1 MCPSNVLSTITDLTQ
16 AIWEDIL
23 TVVRMVASCFGNHG
37 APARTFTD
45 LPLQCSHLLCSL
57 GIGGC
62 ICKFVSTLEP
72 VWRRVSTSPI
82 VRCETGDP
90 FQLIVAQLNTMVLD
104 WAQWAVNQLID
115 GVNGVFQS
123 LPWPLDFIGRNPDD
137 PSGPKTGPFERVCF
151 DDPGRPR
158 KCEGGGITV
167 AQQARLDECE
177 DEKLKGGL
185 DMTCYFNRV
194 RTRFPLTIP
203 SPPLTQCALPPQVH
217 SICSA
222 DEMISDYDKMFENGF
237 EDLDQLQSEFES
249 AFGDSYAMMDP
260 TLVDLVQA
268 AHTSTLSGPDLTN
281 RRDICSG
288 ESFSSAMRL
297 DQIVSTH
304 PLNNHFATTADHT
317 LLSLARR
324 SPPVSSR
331 WCKRGKSSKPW
342 NPTFPLHSIPPL

>member
-1 MCPSNVLSTITDLTQ
+1 MRQLSHPLTSTDLHSN
-16 AIWEDIL
+16 AH
-23 TVVRMVASCFGNHG
+23 S
-37 APARTFTD
+37 
-45 LPLQCSHLLCSL
+45 LLVHIA

-90 FQLIVAQLNTMVLD
+90 FALIVAQLNTLVID

-115 GVNGVFQS
+115 GVNGFLQA
-123 LPWPLDFIGRNPDD
+123 LPWPLDFLGRNPDD
-137 PSGPKTGPFERVCF
+137 WNGPRKGPFERACF
-151 DDPGRPR
+151 EDAGRPR

-167 AQQARLDECE
+167 AEQAHLDECQ

-185 DMTCYFNRV
+185 DMTCYFHRV
-194 RTRFPLTIP
+194 RMRCSSHKP
-203 SPPLTQCALPPQVH
+203 SPLLTQCELPSQVH

-237 EDLDQLQSEFES
+237 EDLEQLQSEFES

-281 RRDICSG
+281 RRGNVLRDLLPC
-288 ESFSSAMRL
+288 
-297 DQIVSTH
+297 QI
-304 PLNNHFATTADHT
+304 PCF
-317 LLSLARR
+317 
-324 SPPVSSR
+324 
-331 WCKRGKSSKPW
+331 
-342 NPTFPLHSIPPL
+342 F